1 MSGGGLMAYETK
13 VILAMLAERISNATS
28 IEEAYEVIRNAA
40 NVEGVQLPA
49 YCDVINTNPRLKH
62 GQRSVA
68 KRRAF
73 RVFSDACP

>member
-1 MSGGGLMAYETK
+1 MYPGIMNGGNPVAYETK

-49 YCDVINTNPRLKH
+49 YRDVIR
-62 GQRSVA
+62 QREEKAAA
-68 KRRAF
+68 K
-73 RVFSDACP
+73 